1 MKKIALLGSTGSI
14 GKQTLDVVRANKDKF
29 TITSLAVQSNT
40 KLLQA
45 QIEEF
50 KPKFAVV
57 SDKRA
62 GEAFKREYSG
72 SCQILVGEEHLQDL
86 AVSDD
91 TDVLL
96 TAVVGFT
103 GLRPTIAG
111 IKAGKNI
118 ALANK
123 ETLVAA
129 GSLIMNMAKEHKI
142 AILPV
147 DSEHSAIMQSMQGQ
161 EHAWIKKI
169 LLTASGGPFRTR
181 SREELQNVSIEECL
195 KHPNWNM
202 GRKITVDSASLA
214 NKGLEVIEAR
224 WLFDTA
230 YEDIEVVVHPQ
241 SIVHSMVEYVDGSVI
256 AQLGLPD
263 MKLPI
268 QYALTYPERIKA
280 DFGRLDFFKY
290 SNLTFEKPD
299 TDKFPCL
306 KLAYQ
311 AGIADGT
318 MPCAFNAANEIAVEH
333 CLAGQLRFVDIPVVI
348 EHVLGKLENIKK
360 YTLEDIFAIDAQSR
374 VLAKEYIKN
383 LSK

>member
-1 MKKIALLGSTGSI
+1 MKRIALLGSTGSI
-14 GKQTLDVVRANKDKF
+14 GKQTLDVVRANPDKF
-29 TITSLAVQSNT
+29 QITALAVQSNT
-40 KLLQA
+40 KVLHE
-45 QIEEF
+45 QINEF
-50 KPKFAVV
+50 KPKYAVV
-57 SDKRA
+57 SDNIA
-62 GEAFKREYSG
+62 GERFKSEYSG
-72 SCQILVGEEHLQDL
+72 SCQIMVGEEHLQDL
-86 AVSDD
+86 AVSED

-103 GLRPTIAG
+103 GLKPTIAG
-111 IKAGKNI
+111 IKAGKTI

-129 GSLIMNMAKEHKI
+129 GNLVMNLAREYKVD
-142 AILPV
+142 ILPV
-147 DSEHSAIMQSMQGQ
+147 DSEHSAILQSMQGQ
-161 EHAWIKKI
+161 KPEWIKKI
-169 LLTASGGPFRTR
+169 ILTASGGPFRTR
-181 SREELQNVSIEECL
+181 SMDDLQNVSIEECL

-224 WLFDTA
+224 WLFNKG

-241 SIVHSMVEYVDGSVI
+241 SIIHSMVEYVDGSVI

-268 QYALTYPERIKA
+268 QYALTYPERIAA
-280 DFGRLDFFKY
+280 DFGRLDFLKH

-311 AGIADGT
+311 AGLADGV
-318 MPCAFNAANEIAVEH
+318 MPCVFNAANEIAVEY
-333 CLAGQLRFVDIPVVI
+333 CLNAKLRFVDIPVVI
-348 EHVLGKLENIKK
+348 EHTLNKIKNIEN
-360 YTLEDIFAIDAQSR
+360 YTLEDIFATDAQSR
-374 VLAKEYIKN
+374 DIAKNYIETR
-383 LSK
+383 SK

>member
-14 GKQTLDVVRANKDKF
+14 GTQTLDVVRANPDKLQ
-29 TITSLAVQSNT
+29 ITALAVQSNT
-40 KLLQA
+40 QLLHA
-45 QIEEF
+45 QINEF
-50 KPKFAVV
+50 KPEYAVV
-57 SDKRA
+57 SDQVA
-62 GEAFKREYSG
+62 GAKFKAQYNG
-72 SCQILVGEEHLQDL
+72 PCHILVGEQHLEAL
-86 AVSDD
+86 AVHEN

-103 GLRPTIAG
+103 GLKPTIAG
-111 IKAGKNI
+111 IKAGKTI

-129 GSLIMNMAKEHKI
+129 GNLVMKLAKEHQVD
-142 AILPV
+142 ILPV

-161 EHAWIKKI
+161 KPEWVKKI
-169 LLTASGGPFRTR
+169 ILTASGGPFRTR
-181 SREELQNVSIEECL
+181 SLQELQNVSIEECL

-224 WLFDTA
+224 WLFDVN

-241 SIVHSMVEYVDGSVI
+241 SIIHSMVEYLDGSVI

-268 QYALTYPERIKA
+268 QYALTYPQRIPA
-280 DFGRLDFFKY
+280 NFGRLDFFKH

-299 TDKFPCL
+299 TVKFPSL
-306 KLAYQ
+306 QLAYQ
-311 AGIADGT
+311 AGVADGT
-318 MPCAFNAANEIAVEH
+318 MPCAFNAANEMAVEY
-333 CLAGQLRFVDIPVVI
+333 CLNGQLRFIDIPVVI
-348 EHVLGKLENIKK
+348 EHVLDKIENIKN
-360 YTLEDIFAIDAQSR
+360 YTLEDIFAVDAQSR
-374 VLAKEYIKN
+374 NIAREYIN
-383 LSK
+383 SISK